1 MQIVFRK
8 ISDVKREEEELQ
20 RRKNEAPLD
29 LPPDHPVRRL
39 FQRFRQ
45 QREAR
50 LASQRL
56 NQGVNQGVSQGGS
69 SDVEKGAS
77 CTSSSSSSTS
87 TSTSAQQV
95 LASTSIVMVTESL
108 VTPSS
113 SSSSRQPTPAPP
125 SSAPP
130 TSAPQSTEPPRPRGW
145 GRLREAGSWSSVSK
159 AESMETLAGRS
170 RSQDHQGGAPLR
182 KTDSCDS
189 GITKSDLRLDSVGGA
204 RTPQEHSP
212 VQSEAKRPF
221 GGPIPEQGG
230 HAPPALPHHHHA
242 SCCCSSSSWQELR
255 GDIGALGT
263 RMAALEAQ
271 LAEVL
276 QLLRRPQ
283 DSDKDTFS

>member
-1 MQIVFRK
+1 MQIIFRK
-8 ISDVKREEEELQ
+8 ISDVKREEEELL

-56 NQGVNQGVSQGGS
+56 NQGVNQVVNQGATQGGA

-77 CTSSSSSSTS
+77 SSSSSSSSTH
-87 TSTSAQQV
+87 QV
-95 LASTSIVMVTESL
+95 LASTSIIMVTESL
-108 VTPSS
+108 ATPTSTSS
-113 SSSSRQPTPAPP
+113 PSPRQATPAPP
-125 SSAPP
+125 SSAP
-130 TSAPQSTEPPRPRGW
+130 QSSEPPRPRGW

-159 AESMETLAGRS
+159 AESMEALAGRS

-212 VQSEAKRPF
+212 IQSEAKRPF

-230 HAPPALPHHHHA
+230 HAPPPLPHHTT
-242 SCCCSSSSWQELR
+242 CCCSSSWQELR
-255 GDIGALGT
+255 GDIGALGS
-263 RMAALEAQ
+263 RMAALETQ

-276 QLLRRPQ
+276 RLLRRPQ
-283 DSDKDTFS
+283 DSDRDTFS